1 MSGRVGVVGGLGIV
15 KPTPA
20 NLVCF
25 RLYLVFLVHCR
36 RLLSIN
42 AAIHDATLSLEKNI
56 FAVSTF
62 HKFMIHHTHKSLVSH
77 KLQRG

>member
-25 RLYLVFLVHCR
+25 RLYLVFFGALP
-36 RLLSIN
+36 
-42 AAIHDATLSLEKNI
+42 APLEY
-56 FAVSTF
+56 
-62 HKFMIHHTHKSLVSH
+62 
-77 KLQRG
+77 